1 MFSQN
6 KLDRLILSIYVK
18 LHIKS
23 RSLFSTPFK
32 PGNGYYRRKQQQDN
46 KPLNIYIQKILMNG
60 YTVSNYKSSTI
71 DTQLR
76 IILATLIL
84 GTSRF
89 RSSSIKVHFYKYN
102 FSL

>member
-6 KLDRLILSIYVK
+6 KLYRLILSIYVK

-23 RSLFSTPFK
+23 RGLFSTPFK

-46 KPLNIYIQKILMNG
+46 KPLNIYTNDIDEWIYSFKLQIN
-60 YTVSNYKSSTI
+60 TI
-71 DTQLR
+71 DKRLG

-84 GTSRF
+84 GTSEIQIKF
-89 RSSSIKVHFYKYN
+89 HKSIF
-102 FSL
+102 L